1 MTERI
6 RAFVALPAPEPL
18 REALGAAQ
26 ASLLER
32 AAGARPRPRATRPH
46 QLHLTLKFLG
56 DLAPGPVAYLES
68 AVANAAAGAAV
79 DARLTGLAGF
89 PAPHKARVLVAEL
102 DDSGGGLAALAAE
115 VERAAVSV
123 GVPAETRAFRPHITV
138 ARLRRPANASYW
150 LGAAV
155 PSCPACQFDR
165 IVLYRSILKPSG
177 PEYVVL
183 TEAKLAGGPREPRP
197 ARNR

>member
-1 MTERI
+1 VTERI

-26 ASLLER
+26 AGLLER
-32 AAGARPRPRATRPH
+32 AAHARQRPRATRPN

-56 DLAPGPVAYLES
+56 DVAPGQVAYLES
-68 AVANAAAGAAV
+68 AVASAASTAAV
-79 DARLTGLAGF
+79 DTRLIGLAGF
-89 PAPHKARVLVAEL
+89 PAPHRARVLVAEL
-102 DDSGGGLAALAAE
+102 DDPGGGLTALASE

-123 GVPAETRAFRPHITV
+123 GVPNETRAFRPHITI
-138 ARLRRPANASYW
+138 ARLRQPANASYW
-150 LGAAV
+150 LGA
-155 PSCPACQFDR
+155 PLPECPAYQFDR

-183 TEAKLAGGPREPRP
+183 AQAELGG
-197 ARNR
+197 A

>member
-18 REALGAAQ
+18 CQALGAAQ
-26 ASLLER
+26 SSLLER
-32 AAGARPRPRATRPH
+32 AAGARQRPRAARPD

-56 DLAPGPVAYLES
+56 DVAPGQVAYLES
-68 AVANAAAGAAV
+68 AVANAASQTAV
-79 DARLTGLAGF
+79 NVRLTGLAGF

-115 VERAAVSV
+115 AERAAISV
-123 GVPAETRAFRPHITV
+123 GVPAETRAFRPHITI
-138 ARLRRPANASYW
+138 ARLRQPANASYW
-150 LGAAV
+150 LEAPV
-155 PSCPACQFDR
+155 PECAPCQFDR

-183 TEAKLAGGPREPRP
+183 TEARLGAV
-197 ARNR
+197 